1 MKLGIL
7 DQVPMPAGAD
17 PTEVLNH
24 TVALAQ
30 FAENAGY
37 QRYWLAEHH
46 NTNGLLSAA
55 PEILMTRIASAT
67 DSIKVG
73 SGGVL
78 LPQYSPLKVAET
90 FKTMEALFPGRVD
103 LGVGRSPGGTERT
116 RAALTDS
123 RESMMNAFPRHL
135 DELYGFMH
143 NELPKQHEYRMVKV
157 TPRTGSVPPVWI
169 LGLSPR
175 SAKLAAER
183 GMGLTFGH
191 FINPDKW
198 EETLRVYREHFRPG
212 QFDQPTVNVCIFVVC
227 AKTQEEA
234 ERLALSQD
242 MWLLGIEKG
251 DSQVHSPEVL
261 KKRGVSSAE
270 LEKIRNNRRRM
281 IIGTPEKIK
290 TELEKLSKRYQTDD
304 FLLITNIYDPEDK
317 KYSYELIA
325 REMFN

>member
-7 DQVPMPAGAD
+7 DQVPMPQG
-17 PTEVLNH
+17 TEPSDVLNQ
-24 TVALAQ
+24 TVELAKAAEQ
-30 FAENAGY
+30 FGY
-37 QRYWLAEHH
+37 SRYWLAEHH

-67 DSIKVG
+67 ESIRVG

-78 LPQYSPLKVAET
+78 LPQYSPLKIAET
-90 FKTMEALFPGRVD
+90 FKTIEALFPDRVD

-123 RESMMNAFPRHL
+123 RESMMSAFPRHL

-157 TPRTGSVPPVWI
+157 TPRTGSAPPIWV

-183 GMGLTFGH
+183 GLGLTFGH

-198 EETLRVYREHFRPG
+198 EETLRIYREHFKPG
-212 QFDQPTVNVCIFVVC
+212 QFTEPTVNVTVFVVC
-227 AKTQEEA
+227 AETQEEA
-234 ERLALSQD
+234 ERLALTQD

-251 DSQVHSPEVL
+251 DSQVHPPESL
-261 KKRGVSSAE
+261 KERGMTTAD
-270 LEKIRNNRRRM
+270 LEKIRHNRRRM
-281 IIGTPEKIK
+281 IVGTPKK
-290 TELEKLSKRYQTDD
+290 VKASLVELSERYQSDD
-304 FLLITNIYDPEDK
+304 FLLITNIYSHEDK
-317 KYSYELIA
+317 KNSYELIA
-325 REMFN
+325 REML

>member
-7 DQVPMPAGAD
+7 DQVPMPQGSD
-17 PTEVLNH
+17 PSDVLND
-24 TVALAQ
+24 TIELAKS
-30 FAENAGY
+30 AEKLGY

-67 DSIKVG
+67 EFIKVG
-73 SGGVL
+73 SGGIL

-90 FKTMEALFPGRVD
+90 FKTIEALFPGRVD

-123 RESMMNAFPRHL
+123 RESMMSAFPRHL
-135 DELYGFMH
+135 DELYGFLH

-157 TPRTGSVPPVWI
+157 TPRTGSAPPIWV

-183 GMGLTFGH
+183 GLGLTFGH

-198 EETLRVYREHFRPG
+198 EETLRVYREHFKPG
-212 QFDQPTVNVCIFVVC
+212 QFDEPTVNVCVFTVC
-227 AKTQEEA
+227 AETQEEA
-234 ERLALSQD
+234 ERLALTQD
-242 MWLLGIEKG
+242 MWLLSIEKG
-251 DSQVHSPEVL
+251 DSQVHAPERL
-261 KKRGVSSAE
+261 KEQGLTSAD
-270 LEKIRNNRRRM
+270 LEKIRHNRRRM
-281 IIGTPEKIK
+281 IVGTPEKVK
-290 TELEKLSKRYQTDD
+290 TSLEELSERYQTDD
-304 FLLITNIYDPEDK
+304 FLLITNIYSPEDK
-317 KYSYELIA
+317 KKSYELIA
-325 REMFN
+325 REMI

>member
-1 MKLGIL
+1 MQLGIL
-7 DQVPMPAGAD
+7 DQVPMPQGTE
-17 PTEVLNH
+17 PTDVLND
-24 TVALAQ
+24 TIELAQ
-30 FAENAGY
+30 FAEKMGY
-37 QRYWLAEHH
+37 TRYWLAEHH

-67 DSIKVG
+67 ELIRVG

-78 LPQYSPLKVAET
+78 LPQYSPLKVAEI

-123 RESMMNAFPRHL
+123 RESMMGAFPRHL
-135 DELYGFMH
+135 DELHGFMH

-157 TPRTGSVPPVWI
+157 TPRTGSAPPVWV

-183 GMGLTFGH
+183 GLGLTFGH

-198 EETLRVYREHFRPG
+198 EETLREYREHFKSG
-212 QFDQPTVNVCIFVVC
+212 QFREPTVNVCVFVVC
-227 AKTQEEA
+227 ADTQEEA
-234 ERLALSQD
+234 ERLALTQD

-251 DSQVHSPEVL
+251 DSQVHSPERL
-261 KKRGVSSAE
+261 KERGLSSADI
-270 LEKIRNNRRRM
+270 EKIRHNRRRM
-281 IIGTPEKIK
+281 VVGTPEKVK
-290 TELEKLSKRYQTDD
+290 ASLEELSERYQTDD
-304 FLLITNIYDPEDK
+304 FLLITNIFSAEDK
-317 KYSYELIA
+317 KRSYELIA
-325 REMFN
+325 REMLT

>member
-7 DQVPMPAGAD
+7 DQVPMPQGTQ
-17 PTEVLNH
+17 PTDVLTH
-24 TVALAQ
+24 TVELAQ
-30 FAENAGY
+30 FAEQLGY
-37 QRYWLAEHH
+37 SRYWLAEHH

-67 DSIKVG
+67 ESIRVG

-123 RESMMNAFPRHL
+123 RESMMGAFPRHL
-135 DELYGFMH
+135 DELHGFMH
-143 NELPKQHEYRMVKV
+143 NQLPKQHEYRMVKV
-157 TPRTGSVPPVWI
+157 TPRTGSAPPMWV

-183 GMGLTFGH
+183 GLGLTFGH

-198 EETLRVYREHFRPG
+198 EETLRTYREHFKPG
-212 QFDQPTVNVCIFVVC
+212 QFNEPAVNVTVFVVC
-227 AKTQEEA
+227 AETQEEA
-234 ERLALSQD
+234 ERLALTQD

-251 DSQVHSPEVL
+251 DSQVHSPEIL
-261 KKRGVSSAE
+261 KDRRLTTGD
-270 LEKIRNNRRRM
+270 LEKIRHNRRRM
-281 IIGTPEKIK
+281 IVGTPEKIK
-290 TELEKLSKRYQTDD
+290 ASLEELSERYQTDD
-304 FLLITNIYDPEDK
+304 FLLITNIHSHENK
-317 KYSYELIA
+317 KKSYELIA
-325 REMFN
+325 REIL

>member
-7 DQVPMPAGAD
+7 DQVPMPQGTQ
-17 PTEVLNH
+17 PTDVLTH
-24 TVALAQ
+24 TVELAQ
-30 FAENAGY
+30 FAEQLGY
-37 QRYWLAEHH
+37 SRYWLAEHH

-67 DSIKVG
+67 HSIRVG

-123 RESMMNAFPRHL
+123 RQSMMGAFPRHL

-143 NELPKQHEYRMVKV
+143 NQLPKQHEYRMVKV
-157 TPRTGSVPPVWI
+157 TPRTGSAPPIWV

-183 GMGLTFGH
+183 GLGLTFGH

-198 EETLRVYREHFRPG
+198 EETLRTYREHFKPG
-212 QFDQPTVNVCIFVVC
+212 QFNEPAVNVTVFVVC
-227 AKTQEEA
+227 AETQEEA
-234 ERLALSQD
+234 ERLALTQD

-251 DSQVHSPEVL
+251 DSQVHPPERL
-261 KKRGVSSAE
+261 KERKLTSAD
-270 LEKIRNNRRRM
+270 LEKIRHNRRRT
-281 IIGTPEKIK
+281 IIGTPEKVK
-290 TELEKLSKRYQTDD
+290 ASLEELSERYQTED
-304 FLLITNIYDPEDK
+304 FLLITNIYSHEDK
-317 KYSYELIA
+317 KKSYELIA
-325 REMFN
+325 REMLK